1 MGLIRDHTFKRP
13 PEDVGGEGTQ
23 GSCRGKCVGNWVGAC
38 ASPPLLAFGCLGSGG
53 TRLFADLCPRNE
65 GEHCLC
71 LEILPA
77 LAAETQDSRSLHSSP
92 QNPLKI

>member
-1 MGLIRDHTFKRP
+1 MANVLETGLEP
-13 PEDVGGEGTQ
+13 
-23 GSCRGKCVGNWVGAC
+23 A
-38 ASPPLLAFGCLGSGG
+38 PLLPYSHLAAWVLEGLAFLLTS
-53 TRLFADLCPRNE
+53 APRNE